1 MHRPTPR
8 TSNDM
13 NFKQPG
19 LRGALIFGVLAAT
32 VELGIVLWMAY
43 C

>member
-1 MHRPTPR
+1 MTKLKGS
-8 TSNDM
+8 SN
-13 NFKQPG
+13 
-19 LRGALIFGVLAAT
+19 LRNALIFGVVAAT